1 MKKEYSEEN
10 IDFWVRCEK
19 FKKIVDVNEM
29 RKEALDI
36 WQTYLDTSSLCQ
48 INVDN
53 KTRTSCKEEMQNP
66 HCSMFELAQSQ
77 IFTLMKYDSYSRFL
91 KSQMYKDCIV
101 NEMENKPILGD
112 NDQNKCTTNTK
123 PSSISQTQANQSPN
137 SNSSSTNN
145 LSGEPIRKEKKKN
158 ILPWAKGITF
168 FI

>member
-1 MKKEYSEEN
+1 MKKEAME
-10 IDFWVRCEK
+10 
-19 FKKIVDVNEM
+19 
-29 RKEALDI
+29 I

-101 NEMENKPILGD
+101 NEMESKPIQAN
-112 NDQNKCTTNTK
+112 NDQDKYSKNSKR
-123 PSSISQTQANQSPN
+123 SSISQTQANQSPN
-137 SNSSSTNN
+137 SNSSSTTN

-158 ILPWAKGITF
+158 ILPWTKGINF
-168 FI
+168 